1 MMKLKKNSEK
11 IKLKKKEQC
20 QPELSFQNYDLSLK
34 TEIIS
39 SRKTMKLNSQQIQ
52 Y

>member
-1 MMKLKKNSEK
+1 MKLKKIVKK
-11 IKLKKKEQC
+11 IKLKKKKQC
-20 QPELSFQNYDLSLK
+20 QPELSFQNYNLSLK

-39 SRKTMKLNSQQIQ
+39 SIKTTKLNSQQIQ